1 MMKPV
6 IFAIAVCC
14 AVSCST
20 AAATPTP
27 AVGSNDAPMDRF
39 GHDMLVRFHMH
50 ENFSLVR
57 AIERLLLRGK
67 LAEARDLARAIAIAP
82 DEPGMSTWSK
92 QTIRV
97 RDRAS
102 ELATATTLDAAFV
115 AESKLAI
122 ECAGCH
128 VATGVTPEFATPSQP
143 PPDQATIAARMARHL
158 WAADRLWEGM
168 IGMADDSWR
177 AGLEILA
184 QPPLPA
190 VEMGEVRARFARQL
204 QRVAETARKSTS
216 TDKDRAATYAQL
228 LTQCAAC
235 HTSP

>member
-1 MMKPV
+1 MKIV

-27 AVGSNDAPMDRF
+27 SVGSNDAATSRF
-39 GHDMLVRFHMH
+39 EHDMLVRFHMH

-67 LAEARDLARAIAIAP
+67 LAEARDFARAIAIAP

-92 QTIRV
+92 QTLLV
-97 RDRAS
+97 RDRAA
-102 ELATATTLDAAFV
+102 ELASATTLDAAFV
-115 AESKLAI
+115 AESKLAT

-128 VATGVTPEFATPSQP
+128 LATGVAPEFATPSQP
-143 PPDQATIAARMARHL
+143 PPDQATVAARMARHL

-204 QRVAETARKSTS
+204 QRLAETARKSKS
-216 TDKDRAATYAQL
+216 TDKDRAATYAQM

-235 HTSP
+235 HTSQ

>member
-1 MMKPV
+1 MKSF
-6 IFAIAVCC
+6 IFTIAVCGV
-14 AVSCST
+14 ACST

-27 AVGSNDAPMDRF
+27 SLGSNDASMNRF
-39 GHDMLVRFHMH
+39 EHDMLVRFHMH
-50 ENFSLVR
+50 ENFTLVR

-67 LAEARDLARAIAIAP
+67 LEETRDLARSIAIAP
-82 DEPGMSTWSK
+82 DEPHLSTWSA
-92 QTIRV
+92 QTMRV
-97 RDRAS
+97 RDRAA
-102 ELATATTLDAAFV
+102 ELATAKTLDEAFT
-115 AESKLAI
+115 AESKLAM
-122 ECAGCH
+122 ECASCH
-128 VATGVTPEFATPSQP
+128 LATGVTPEFATPSQP

-184 QPPLPA
+184 QAPLPA

-204 QRVAETARKSTS
+204 QRLAETARKTTS
-216 TDKDRAATYAQL
+216 TDKDRASTYAQL